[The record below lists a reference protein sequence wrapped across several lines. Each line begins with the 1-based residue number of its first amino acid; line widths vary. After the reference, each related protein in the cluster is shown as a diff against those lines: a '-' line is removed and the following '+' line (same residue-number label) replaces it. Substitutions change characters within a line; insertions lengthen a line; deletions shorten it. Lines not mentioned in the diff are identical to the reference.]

1 MHEKLLRYF
10 NRIQP
15 LTREEELAI
24 ADTIDM
30 RVFKKG
36 TILLKEG
43 DVSMAAYFV
52 LDGCVRQYCIT
63 DEGEK
68 TTHFYLPEQWVTSIQ
83 SFRESSPSKHYLAC
97 STDCTLVVGNREKE
111 TGLYNS
117 FPRLESISR
126 MVMEKVFADEQ
137 QRLSDYVTGT
147 PEQRYERL
155 LQAKPDLLQLVP
167 QYQIASYVGV
177 QPESLSRIR
186 KRISNKK

>member
-1 MHEKLLRYF
+1 MHQKLLRYF

-15 LTREEELAI
+15 LTKDEEQAI
-24 ADTIDM
+24 AETIDI
-30 RVFKKG
+30 REYKKG
-36 TILLKEG
+36 SVLLKEG
-43 DVSMAAYFV
+43 DVSLAAYFV

-111 TGLYNS
+111 TSLYS
-117 FPRLESISR
+117 QFPRLESISR

-137 QRLSDYVTGT
+137 ERLSAYVTGT

-167 QYQIASYVGV
+167 QYQIASYIGV

-186 KRISNKK
+186 KRLSNKK